1 MSTDNTPSTPRNMQ
15 ETLEFLMQQSFRM
28 SEESKGRKDHKT
40 PLTDALVA
48 ELRAAFPDE
57 KVVVRVYYSGDN
69 DSGWF
74 NDIDVY
80 FTTTEA
86 IRWPSGTDLDKVN
99 AIIDKNNKGK
109 IYDELYQILEARAPG
124 WEINDGSQGG
134 FVFNPD
140 GTRVH
145 QHDENHVEVNRSEW
159 EF

>member
-15 ETLEFLMQQSFRM
+15 ETLNFLMQQSFRM
-28 SEESKGRKDHKT
+28 SEESKVRKDHKT

-48 ELRAAFPDE
+48 ELRAAFPAE
-57 KVVVRVYYSGDN
+57 KVVVRFCYSGSG

-74 NDIDVY
+74 DDIDVY

-86 IRWPSGTDLDKVN
+86 RRWPNATELDKVN
-99 AIIDKNNKGK
+99 DIIAKNDKGK
-109 IYDELYQILEARAPG
+109 IYDELYPILEARAPG
-124 WEINDGSQGG
+124 WEINEGSQGG

-145 QHDENHVEVNRSEW
+145 QHDENIVEVNSSEW